1 MAMVD
6 LEGIAH
12 RTEERLGAVAY
23 RVLVCCGL
31 GCMAYGAET
40 VYRQFVDL
48 TGAYAGLAQVEFTR
62 DDGCRRG
69 LVSGTGCRGMC
80 QMGPLVTVRTPAALP
95 HGEFLYCQ
103 VKPEDVPDIIHET
116 LGHGRP
122 VERLLYTHP
131 TTGDKCLSEREI
143 PFYTGQTRLVF
154 RDSGYMEP
162 DSIEEYIYR
171 GGYAAARKAITSM
184 TPREVCDL
192 VKDSGLRGRG
202 GAGFPAGDKWL
213 TVLKAKGDEKY
224 LIGNGDEGDP
234 GAFVDRGLMEGD
246 PHRILEGAIIA
257 GYGIGARRAF
267 MYIRAEYPL
276 AVKRVRQA
284 ITDARGLGLI
294 GHGLFGT
301 GFDFECEVVE
311 GAGAFVC
318 GESSA
323 LVASIEGKRGVPRQ
337 KPPRLSEIGLFGK
350 PTVVNNVET
359 LATVRFVIEEGPR
372 AFRQYG
378 TALSPG
384 TKAFALTGRVKNSGR
399 IEVPLGTTLKK
410 IVYDIGGGIPDGR
423 SFKAVQIG
431 GPSGGCL
438 GVEHLDISLD
448 FESLPSVGAMVGSGG
463 IVVLDDTACMVE
475 VARFFMHFTQA
486 ESCGKCIPCREG
498 TKQMLAILQDLVN
511 GTSRDGDIDLLKDT
525 ATAVGTASLC
535 GLGKSAP
542 NPVLSTLELFKS
554 EYKSHIERRMCPAG
568 VCQALKVF
576 SIDPDL
582 CTGCT
587 LCVAKCPARA
597 ISGERRKVHQIQVS
611 KCTKCGLCVA
621 ACKFRA
627 IASA

>member
-1 MAMVD
+1 MVD
-6 LEGIAH
+6 LEGIALQTGEKL
-12 RTEERLGAVAY
+12 RGLSY

-31 GCMAYGAET
+31 GCIAKGAEM
-40 VYRQFVDL
+40 VHQRFADL
-48 TGAYAGLAQVEFTR
+48 TGAYTGLGQVELTR

-69 LVSGTGCRGMC
+69 LVSGTGCHGLC
-80 QMGPLVTVRTPAALP
+80 QMGPLVTVKLP
-95 HGEFLYCQ
+95 EASPYGEFLYCQ
-103 VKPEDVPDIIHET
+103 VKPEDVPDIIHDT

-122 VERLLYTHP
+122 VDRLLYTHP
-131 TTGDKCLSEREI
+131 TTGQKCLSEREI
-143 PFYTGQTRLVF
+143 PFYAGQTKLVLQ
-154 RDSGYMEP
+154 DCGYMEP
-162 DSIEEYIYR
+162 DSIEEYIHR
-171 GGYAAARKAITSM
+171 GGYVAARKAITGM
-184 TPREVCDL
+184 TPRQVCDL

-213 TVLKAKGDEKY
+213 TVLKAKDDEKY

-276 AVKRVRQA
+276 AVKRVRRA
-284 ITDARGLGLI
+284 IDDARALGLV
-294 GHGLFGT
+294 GRGLFGT

-337 KPPRLSEIGLFGK
+337 KPPRLSEKGLFGK

-359 LATVRFVIEEGPR
+359 LATVRYVIAEGPR

-384 TKAFALTGRVKNSGR
+384 TKTFALTGRVRNSGL
-399 IEVPLGTTLKK
+399 IEVPLGTTLKA
-410 IVYDIGGGIPDGR
+410 IVYDIGGGIPDGGN
-423 SFKAVQIG
+423 FKAVQIG

-438 GVEHLDISLD
+438 GAEHLDMPVD

-475 VARFFMHFTQA
+475 VARFFMQFTQS
-486 ESCGKCIPCREG
+486 ESCGKCVPCREG
-498 TKQMLAILQDLVN
+498 TKQMLAILQDLVS
-511 GTSRDGDIDLLKDT
+511 GTSRAGDIDLLKDT
-525 ATAVGTASLC
+525 ATAVGIASLC

-542 NPVLSTLELFKS
+542 NPVLSTLALFKS
-554 EYKSHIERRMCPAG
+554 EYKSHIERRVCPAG
-568 VCQALKVF
+568 VCSALKVY
-576 SIDPDL
+576 SIDPGA

-587 LCVAKCPARA
+587 LCVAKCPVGA
-597 ISGERRKVHQIQVS
+597 ITGERRKVHQIHVG
-611 KCTKCGLCVA
+611 KCNKCGLCVA

>member
-1 MAMVD
+1 MAMLD
-6 LEGIAH
+6 LEAIAGS
-12 RTEERLGAVAY
+12 TEQRLRSTAY

-31 GCMAYGAET
+31 GCMAYGSET
-40 VYRQFVDL
+40 VYRRFADL
-48 TGAYAGLAQVEFTR
+48 TGAYGGLEQVELTR
-62 DDGCRRG
+62 GDGCGRG

-80 QMGPLVTVRTPAALP
+80 QMGPLVTVRTPKASP
-95 HGEFLYCQ
+95 YGEFFYCQ
-103 VKPEDVPDIIHET
+103 VKPDDVPDIICET

-122 VERLLYTHP
+122 VDRLLYTHP
-131 TTGDKCLSEREI
+131 ITGQKCLSEQEI
-143 PFYTGQTRLVF
+143 PFYAGQTRLVF
-154 RDSGYMEP
+154 RDSGYIEP

-171 GGYAAARKAITSM
+171 GGYAAARKAITGM
-184 TPREVCDL
+184 TPQEVCNL

-213 TVLKAKGDEKY
+213 TVLKANSDEKY

-246 PHRILEGAIIA
+246 PHRIVEGAVIA

-276 AVKRVRQA
+276 AVKRVRRA
-284 ITDARGLGLI
+284 ISDARALGLI
-294 GHGLFGT
+294 GRDLFGM

-337 KPPRLSEIGLFGK
+337 KPPRLSERGLFGK

-359 LATVRFVIEEGPR
+359 LATVRYIIAEGPR

-384 TKAFALTGRVKNSGR
+384 TKAFALTGRVRNSGR
-399 IEVPLGTTLKK
+399 IEVPLGTPLKQ
-410 IVYDIGGGIPDGR
+410 IVHDIGGGIPDGR
-423 SFKAVQIG
+423 DFKAVQIG

-438 GVEHLDISLD
+438 GAEHLDMPLD
-448 FESLPSVGAMVGSGG
+448 FESLPAVGAMVGSGG
-463 IVVLDDTACMVE
+463 IVVLDDTSCMVE
-475 VARFFMHFTQA
+475 VARFFMQFTQN
-486 ESCGKCIPCREG
+486 ESCGKCVACREG
-498 TKQMLAILQDLVN
+498 TKQMLAILQDMVD
-511 GTSRDGDIDLLKDT
+511 GTSRPGDIDLLQDT
-525 ATAVGTASLC
+525 ATAVSTASLC

-542 NPVLSTLELFKS
+542 NPVLSTLALFKS
-554 EYKSHIERRMCPAG
+554 EYKSHIERRLCPAG
-568 VCQALKVF
+568 VCQALRVY
-576 SIDPDL
+576 SIDPDA

-587 LCVAKCPARA
+587 LCVAKCPVGA
-597 ISGERRKVHQIQVS
+597 ITGEKRKAHQIDVG
-611 KCTKCGLCVA
+611 KCTKCGLCAA
-621 ACKFRA
+621 ACKFQA
-627 IASA
+627 IIAA